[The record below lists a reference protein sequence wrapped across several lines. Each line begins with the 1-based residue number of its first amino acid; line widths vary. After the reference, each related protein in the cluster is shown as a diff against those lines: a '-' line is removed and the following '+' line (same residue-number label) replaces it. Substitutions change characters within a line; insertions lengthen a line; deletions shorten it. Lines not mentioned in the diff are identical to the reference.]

1 MIQILR
7 IAVLA
12 FLPLFLISCVTTEET
27 LFSKS
32 SNTDKEVEARVQIA
46 VSYLQDNKPDMALVH
61 LKDALDVDPKSARV
75 NEITALSLEQT
86 GEFDLARKHFNLM
99 LKYKPEYTRGRSNYG
114 SFLIRRNDYQEAYD
128 QFSIVVDDIY
138 FKGRAIAF
146 KQLGYS
152 AAKLGKFD
160 EVEPAYQRAVGLDS
174 SLSSAKLELAEIK
187 YNHQEYA
194 DAQVYLDGYR
204 KQVQPAS
211 AKALLLG
218 IKLARVYEDKD
229 DEASFALALKNLYPR
244 SAEYLEYIKQIRDS
258 DI

>member
-1 MIQILR
+1 MCRIFSIRGNIYHDIAILIFKYDAGIFNGFTALCAHFYTESKYSIIVVGEFMGHAKKDVAFR
-7 IAVLA
+7 AINIAVLTVSDTRTPETDTSGDVLQLGVETA
-12 FLPLFLISCVTTEET
+12 GHKVTQR
-27 LFSKS
+27 
-32 SNTDKEVEARVQIA
+32 A
-46 VSYLQDNKPDMALVH
+46 
-61 LKDALDVDPKSARV
+61 
-75 NEITALSLEQT
+75 
-86 GEFDLARKHFNLM
+86 
-99 LKYKPEYTRGRSNYG
+99 
-114 SFLIRRNDYQEAYD
+114 
-128 QFSIVVDDIY
+128 IVVDDIY